1 MLKRLL
7 LVMVM
12 SGCLFAKV
20 QTGSDKEFINQVN
33 KDLIALWDTEAVHNV
48 LNLLN
53 HPIGFGK

>member
-1 MLKRLL
+1 
-7 LVMVM
+7 MVM

-33 KDLIALWDTEAVHNV
+33 KDLIAQWDTEAVHNV